1 VWPCYALFIQGDAM
15 ANPQIENFDADLI
28 NDLKDELEEKRQG
41 CNDHLLNLE
50 GKPNDIGTINLL
62 FRDVHTVKGD
72 LGIMGISQ
80 YLPLLQAIEDVL
92 DTLRKEQNSYIP
104 ALGDVLLLS
113 LDLTFNELDKFIN
126 GIDDFDQDNYGEI
139 ADLII
144 KLATLSG
151 DEYQQQILKVLE
163 HLAPETVP
171 AEEPAAKESKL
182 TLNDDEI
189 NAEVAFFLQ
198 VSLLVD
204 QRSPHGP
211 GRTERMFELA
221 MNMNQLAGNPI
232 DSNQLQA
239 ALYLHDLAMAFF
251 PKGMAKQSSSL
262 SNQDWE
268 WVKGHVKLVHQLI
281 SGFDI
286 WQQAS
291 EIILHHHERLN
302 GSGYPN
308 GLKEDAICEGAKL
321 LAIVDTFEAITQT
334 RAYQQVHQRPM
345 IRAIME
351 INQQAGSLFCP
362 IWVEHFNQAV
372 KRLHIKKAKK

>member
-1 VWPCYALFIQGDAM
+1 M

-50 GKPNDIGTINLL
+50 GNPGDISTINLL

-80 YLPLLQAIEDVL
+80 YLPLLQGIEDVL
-92 DTLRKEQNSYIP
+92 DTLRKEQNHYTP

-113 LDLTFNELDKFIN
+113 LDTTFNELDKFIN
-126 GIDDFDQDNYGEI
+126 GIDDFDQDEYGEI
-139 ADLII
+139 AQLITE
-144 KLATLSG
+144 LATLPG
-151 DEYQQQILKVLE
+151 HDYEQQILSVLQ
-163 HLAPETVP
+163 HLAPET
-171 AEEPAAKESKL
+171 ATQETAKTKDSPL
-182 TLNDDEI
+182 TLNEDEI
-189 NAEVAFFLQ
+189 NEEVAFFLQ
-198 VSLLVD
+198 ISLLVD

-232 DSNQLQA
+232 ETSQLQT

-251 PKGMAKQSSSL
+251 PKGMAKQSASL
-262 SNQDWE
+262 SEHDWQ

-286 WQQAS
+286 WQPAA

-302 GSGYPN
+302 GSGYPD
-308 GLKEDAICEGAKL
+308 GLKENAISEGAKL

-334 RAYQQVHQRPM
+334 RPYQQSHQRPM